1 MEPSEQDDFLEKLAE
16 QRKARDEYLKGLE
29 ELGGSELEEWRR
41 MTPSEQDAFLAER
54 IKEREAYQP
63 LINDDWQKMRP
74 HQQDAFLKQL
84 EQRRSDDQMF
94 ILQLTKKYLEFYELF
109 KTQFS
114 ENINLSI
121 KEDLTYLTSINK
133 TLEQKKYMSYLTN
146 KFIIAKIKWKRNIDN
161 AKHKYTKGDK
171 PKHLSIYNDII
182 SNMKEIRRTDH
193 KNCDSTTLFGL
204 SPDFL
209 IVDSICN
216 IIEHYQNMLEYFF
229 THIIMFHFYITIVFY
244 HYIEEIIEFSSNL
257 YLINHKFSSINSSIK
272 NINDLNKK
280 NKTNK
285 ENALYGLFDVVKY
298 LHRAA
303 IVLKKILTDLK
314 LIENDLVTT
323 NVPFTEKERQEIQA
337 LYNLVLKMETTMTQI
352 KANIP
357 RRQWNSYIFKFDPG
371 FSKEYFSK
379 ALNLLSPW
387 CLINIRNNS
396 EGFFKNV
403 TDVINSMVN
412 NLSHEYENGWYFT
425 ETHGLEPKRLMETIV
440 QSLLENYDITYGSIP
455 NKY

>member
-63 LINDDWQKMRP
+63 LVYVDWQAMRP

-161 AKHKYTKGDK
+161 AKHKYTKGDN
-171 PKHLSIYNDII
+171 PKHLSIYNDIKFNI
-182 SNMKEIRRTDH
+182 QKFSLTHH
-193 KNCDSTTLFGL
+193 KPRHPTILFAF
-204 SPDFL
+204 SSVL
-209 IVDSICN
+209 IADSIYN
-216 IIEHYQNMLEYFF
+216 IIEYYRDMLEYFF